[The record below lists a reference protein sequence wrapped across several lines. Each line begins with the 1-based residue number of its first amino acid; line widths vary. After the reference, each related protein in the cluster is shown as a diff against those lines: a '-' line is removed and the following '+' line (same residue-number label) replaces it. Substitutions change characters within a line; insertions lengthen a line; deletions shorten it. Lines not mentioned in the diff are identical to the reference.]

1 VITKLND
8 YYKNKDIIGDD
19 IEKYKKNLAD
29 LDLKNKAYIAQ
40 NEAAYENTTN
50 MYEKIFYQ
58 NKVRYLENM
67 YQIHN
72 ELSDKNTVDIATKTK
87 TEYNTNPI
95 TINTWNLYTFIAE
108 KTLEPLIELRKSIH
122 GIPIG
127 VFESE
132 EEMDKDDSSSV
143 AKRWEGQIDEMIFAF
158 KFAMAIGNEEKY
170 KKYLKEVD
178 MPSSDYDYSSEEERE
193 NYRAKYEIANKRAQ
207 KGFENFGKYYMC
219 LYD

>member
-1 VITKLND
+1 MEEKKEFASFDDFLKEMEERRKSFWYRISSPFYNAF
-8 YYKNKDIIGDD
+8 YFFKD
-19 IEKYKKNLAD
+19 
-29 LDLKNKAYIAQ
+29 
-40 NEAAYENTTN
+40 
-50 MYEKIFYQ
+50 F
-58 NKVRYLENM
+58 
-67 YQIHN
+67 IH
-72 ELSDKNTVDIATKTK
+72 EVSYFFQRVFKGYSRRDV
-87 TEYNTNPI
+87 
-95 TINTWNLYTFIAE
+95 WNLYTFIAE

-132 EEMDKDDSSSV
+132 EEMDKDDSSDV

-207 KGFENFGKYYMC
+207 KGFENLGKYYMC